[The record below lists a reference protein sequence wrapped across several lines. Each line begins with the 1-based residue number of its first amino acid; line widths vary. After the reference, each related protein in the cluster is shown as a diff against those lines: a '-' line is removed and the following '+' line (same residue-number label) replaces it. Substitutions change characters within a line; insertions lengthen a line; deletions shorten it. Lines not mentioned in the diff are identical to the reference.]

1 VKKLFEEILLEYRC
15 KVKHEW
21 QKKRDFGEDL
31 KKRACKKNDGSTSKK
46 HQKAS
51 PFLAA
56 SPDRLLILAKVSES
70 N

>member
-31 KKRACKKNDGSTSKK
+31 KKRVQEEQRIAATDIKK
-46 HQKAS
+46 HQKHLPS
-51 PFLAA
+51 
-56 SPDRLLILAKVSES
+56 LLPLLTDF
-70 N
+70 